1 MANALEYL
9 LNVFHKAVVKD
20 GLSQT
25 DVTEVALTFSRLAT
39 GLADLVWS
47 GDTKTEVVRSSRGG
61 FGPIGIVEAGL
72 CDFCH

>member
-1 MANALEYL
+1 MWVVMYLKDFYTRTVVANALEYL

-25 DVTEVALTFSRLAT
+25 DATEVALTFSRLAT

-47 GDTKTEVVRSSRGG
+47 GDTKTEVVRS
-61 FGPIGIVEAGL
+61 
-72 CDFCH
+72 

>member
-1 MANALEYL
+1 MWVVMYLKDFYTRTVVANALEYL

-20 GLSQT
+20 GLSQA

-47 GDTKTEVVRSSRGG
+47 GDTKTEVVRS
-61 FGPIGIVEAGL
+61 
-72 CDFCH
+72 